1 MFYGI
6 IIETVEQVLFFVV
19 DGVVIQQQ
27 KMQPEKV
34 IQSMIKHYLNNTDY
48 YEVTELPW
56 IGQWRSI
63 YPEHKITPIKHTT
76 HRFAGVYDLGYIENN
91 A

>member
-19 DGVVIQQQ
+19 DVVAIQQQ

-34 IQSMIKHYLNNTDY
+34 IQSMVKHYLNNTDY
-48 YEVTELPW
+48 YEVTELSW

-63 YPEHKITPIKHTT
+63 YPEHKITPIKYIT
-76 HRFAGVYDLGYIENN
+76 HRFTGVYDLGYIENN